1 MSSSTEGS
9 AVTGQGMTGSA
20 ESYYPARGDGYE
32 KAPTSVGVGIGR
44 GLAGFLLIL
53 NGIYGFLVGL
63 TAIIKGGF
71 YTFHS
76 GYLFHWSTTGWG
88 WLQLILGCVLFAA
101 GVSVLL
107 GMLWARI
114 FGAVLAGFSAI
125 ASFMF
130 MPFYPLWS
138 IVVIAIDVYIVWAL
152 LSDGR
157 REPA

>member
-9 AVTGQGMTGSA
+9 AVTGQGTRESA
-20 ESYYPARGDGYE
+20 ETYYPARGDGYGE
-32 KAPTSVGVGIGR
+32 APTSVGVGIGR

-63 TAIIKGGF
+63 AAIIKGGF
-71 YTFHS
+71 FTFHS

-88 WLQLILGCVLFAA
+88 WTQLILGSVLFAG
-101 GVSVLL
+101 GVCVLL

-114 FGAVLAGFSAI
+114 LGAVLAGFSAI

-130 MPFYPLWS
+130 IPFYPLWS
-138 IVVIAIDVYIVWAL
+138 IVVIAVDLYIVWAL
-152 LSDGR
+152 LSSGR
-157 REPA
+157 RQPA

>member
-1 MSSSTEGS
+1 MP
-9 AVTGQGMTGSA
+9 GSA

-32 KAPTSVGVGIGR
+32 KATTSVGVGIGR

-157 REPA
+157 RQPA